1 MGNLKK
7 IEEFEKL
14 CFSINKEDVGP
25 YTFPTD
31 AVVDHILNL
40 IDSNYSKFDL
50 IEKIANS
57 IKLSGADEQELIT
70 MSNLISSVSLE
81 LTNGKDNPFL

>member
-1 MGNLKK
+1 MYNIWNYKK

-14 CFSINKEDVGP
+14 CVSINKEDIGS
-25 YTFPTD
+25 YIFPPD

-57 IKLSGADEQELIT
+57 IKFSGLDQQELIT
-70 MSNLISSVSLE
+70 MSNLI
-81 LTNGKDNPFL
+81 

>member
-14 CFSINKEDVGP
+14 CVSINKEDVGT

-70 MSNLISSVSLE
+70 MSNLISGVSLE

>member
-1 MGNLKK
+1 M
-7 IEEFEKL
+7 
-14 CFSINKEDVGP
+14 
-25 YTFPTD
+25 
-31 AVVDHILNL
+31 
-40 IDSNYSKFDL
+40 

-70 MSNLISSVSLE
+70 MSNLISGVSLE

>member
-1 MGNLKK
+1 MGDYKK

-14 CFSINKEDVGP
+14 CVSINKEDIGS
-25 YTFPTD
+25 YIFPPD

-57 IKLSGADEQELIT
+57 IKFSGADQQELIT
-70 MSNLISSVSLE
+70 MSNLISNVSLE
-81 LTNGKDNPFL
+81 LTNGKDNPF